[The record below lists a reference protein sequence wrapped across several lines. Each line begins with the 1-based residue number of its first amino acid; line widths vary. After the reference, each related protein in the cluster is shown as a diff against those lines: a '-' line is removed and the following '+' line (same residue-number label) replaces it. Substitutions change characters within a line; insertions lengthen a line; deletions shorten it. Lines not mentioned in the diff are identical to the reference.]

1 MSAGCAAA
9 PIRKACEVKA
19 TEGNVLARACIKS
32 HNLSCQQLVSRVET
46 LYAKDA
52 CVLRHD
58 AVDRVAHPHKQA
70 VRNLHQSLGRKHS
83 QATLPLLPTTHPV
96 VNHSLHVEHVCVLL
110 HDAADAV
117 ERLVEGTVGGV
128 VERPAGGTTPCGYIV
143 MRMRASGGLIIE
155 DIRRLE
161 LDEDEDYLWSPF
173 LAECH
178 ESTAAELSSKGCR
191 STSHGS
197 DGWWGAP

>member
-1 MSAGCAAA
+1 M
-9 PIRKACEVKA
+9 
-19 TEGNVLARACIKS
+19 NVQARACIKS
-32 HNLSCQQLVSRVET
+32 HNLSCQRLVSRVET
-46 LYAKDA
+46 LYAEDA
-52 CVLRHD
+52 RVLRHD

-70 VRNLHQSLGRKHS
+70 VCNLHQSLGREHS
-83 QATLPLLPTTHPV
+83 QAALPLLPTTHPV
-96 VNHSLHVEHVCVLL
+96 VNHSLHVEHVRVLL

-117 ERLVEGTVGGV
+117 KRLVESAVGRV
-128 VERPAGGTTPCGYIV
+128 IERSAGRTTPSSNNV
-143 MRMRASGGLIIE
+143 MRMRAPEGLLIE
-155 DIRRLE
+155 DIWCRER
-161 LDEDEDYLWSPF
+161 DEDEVYSWSPF